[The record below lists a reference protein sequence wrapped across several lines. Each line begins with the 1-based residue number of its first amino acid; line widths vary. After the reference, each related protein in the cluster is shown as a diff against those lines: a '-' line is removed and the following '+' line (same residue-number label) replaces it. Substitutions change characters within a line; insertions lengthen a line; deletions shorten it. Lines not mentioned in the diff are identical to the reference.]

1 MNRKG
6 ILFVISGPSGV
17 GKGTIRETMMKK
29 PISNLTYSISATTRK
44 PRAGEIDGRDYF
56 FFETGVFESAIA
68 QGEFLEWA
76 LVYDN
81 YYGTPKQYVFDC
93 LEKGQDILL
102 EIDIQ
107 GALKTKRLV
116 PDGVFV
122 FVMPPSFEEIR
133 QRLLR
138 RGKDTC
144 EEVER
149 RLQSY
154 EEEMSCIGEYEYVI
168 INDDVNI
175 AAEALRAI
183 IIGERCKVKRIQSR
197 GC

>member
-1 MNRKG
+1 MR
-6 ILFVISGPSGV
+6 
-17 GKGTIRETMMKK
+17 T
-29 PISNLTYSISATTRK
+29 PISDLTYSISATTRK
-44 PRAGEIDGRDYF
+44 PRAGEVDGRDYF
-56 FFETGVFESAIA
+56 FFDTKDFELAIT
-68 QGEFLEWA
+68 QDEFLEWA

-81 YYGTPKQYVFDC
+81 YYGTPKQYVLDC

-107 GALKTKRLV
+107 GAMKTKSLV

-133 QRLLR
+133 WRLLR
-138 RGKDTC
+138 RGKDSC

-154 EEEMSCIGEYEYVI
+154 EKEMSYVREYDYAIV
-168 INDDVNI
+168 NDDVNI
-175 AAEALRAI
+175 AADTLRAI
-183 IIGERCKVKRIQSR
+183 IISERRKVKRLQNR

>member
-1 MNRKG
+1 
-6 ILFVISGPSGV
+6 
-17 GKGTIRETMMKK
+17 MKK